1 VTARLRLARPHFLLG
16 GALLF
21 ALGAFSTGSID
32 PAGYVIGQAM
42 VTAIQLTA
50 HLANEFADADTD
62 RMVRNRT
69 WFSGGSGAIPD
80 GEVPRRHALIAAW
93 ITTATALAAIAAM
106 SPRSVGAAVIGVAA
120 LTVAWLYS
128 VEPLRLLATGFG
140 EIATSLVVAMAV
152 PVVGAFSNG
161 NPVSD
166 GLWWAV
172 AALVPIHIAMMLCF
186 ELPDLD
192 TDREAGKRVLA
203 VRLGRDATQRAA
215 IVLFGVGALVIV
227 IGVVLGPLPDLAL
240 ISLAAAMPAAVAV
253 WAMRQSR
260 WGSLTLGA
268 VLALV
273 VAAAGLL
280 IALA

>member
-1 VTARLRLARPHFLLG
+1 MIARLRLARPHFLFG

-21 ALGAFSTGSID
+21 ALGAFSSGSID
-32 PAGYVIGQAM
+32 PTGYVIGQAM

-80 GEVPRRHALIAAW
+80 GAVPRRHALVAAG
-93 ITTATALAAIAAM
+93 ITTAIAVAAIAAIF
-106 SPRSVGAAVIGVAA
+106 PRSVGAAVIGVTA

-128 VEPLRLLATGFG
+128 VEPVRLLATGYG
-140 EIATSLVVAMAV
+140 EIAASLVVALAV
-152 PVVGAFSNG
+152 PVVGVLSNG
-161 NPVSD
+161 NSVSD

-203 VRLGRDATQRAA
+203 VRFGRGATQRAT
-215 IVLFGVGALVIV
+215 IVLFGAGALVIV
-227 IGVVLGPLPDLAL
+227 IGIVLGPLPDLAVV
-240 ISLAAAMPAAVAV
+240 SLAAATPAAVAA
-253 WAMRQSR
+253 WAMRRSR

-268 VLALV
+268 VATLV
-273 VAAAGLL
+273 VSATGLL
-280 IALA
+280 LGLG